1 VHPGAKCCRS
11 EPRCRSCPLRLAEE
25 RKALLNTGPQGLVEP
40 LPDHL
45 AGVPACLHKYE
56 PLLQKAW
63 LEREAAAADAQ
74 TATG

>member
-1 VHPGAKCCRS
+1 M
-11 EPRCRSCPLRLAEE
+11 
-25 RKALLNTGPQGLVEP
+25 GPQGLVEP

-63 LEREAAAADAQ
+63 LEREAAPADAQ
-74 TATG
+74 SAAG